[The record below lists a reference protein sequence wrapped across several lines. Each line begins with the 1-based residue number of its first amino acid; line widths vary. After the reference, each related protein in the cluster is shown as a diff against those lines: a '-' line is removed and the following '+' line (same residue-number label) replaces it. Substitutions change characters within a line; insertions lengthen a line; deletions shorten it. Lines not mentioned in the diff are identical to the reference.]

1 MLSMSVQHKTTGGNA
16 IKSFNTCMTVTFPPK
31 CNSVLVCF
39 QSQRLTS
46 VTIIDQVDE
55 CITNKICTSIK
66 KQT

>member
-1 MLSMSVQHKTTGGNA
+1 MLSMSVQHKTKSNA
-16 IKSFNTCMTVTFPPK
+16 VKQSFNTCMTVTFPPK

-46 VTIIDQVDE
+46 VTIIDQEDE